1 MAYTLN
7 DGSNG
12 GLASNYRLTD
22 GNSYTAAIEPK
33 ALTITATNASK
44 TQGETLQLNGSTD
57 FVVGSGLVD
66 GESIDQVELASP
78 GTGAEADAGAHDII
92 ASAASGSNGF
102 DADNYTITYQKG
114 TLTVIASSG
123 SGTGGNPGDNGGG
136 SNPGDN
142 GGGSNPG
149 DNGGG
154 GNPGDN
160 GSGGNPGDNG
170 GGSNPGD
177 NGGGS
182 NPGDNG
188 GGSKPGDNGSGGNP
202 GDNGGGSN
210 PGDNGG
216 GSNPGDN
223 GGGSNPGDNGGG
235 SNPGDNGT
243 GGNPGDSGSGGNP
256 GDTGGTSEGE
266 SARQPNVP
274 ILSGGALWLA
284 QQTTEDERLA
294 RNRRAALE
302 SQRED
307 RVPYLTLTP
316 EFIRVPGPE
325 GGEGGE

>member
-44 TQGETLQLNGSTD
+44 TQGETLQLNGSTG
-57 FVVGSGLVD
+57 FVVSSDLVD

-136 SNPGDN
+136 D
-142 GGGSNPG
+142 
-149 DNGGG
+149 
-154 GNPGDN
+154 NPGDN
-160 GSGGNPGDNG
+160 GSGGNPGG
-170 GGSNPGD
+170 
-177 NGGGS
+177 
-182 NPGDNG
+182 
-188 GGSKPGDNGSGGNP
+188 
-202 GDNGGGSN
+202 
-210 PGDNGG
+210 
-216 GSNPGDN
+216 
-223 GGGSNPGDNGGG
+223 
-235 SNPGDNGT
+235 
-243 GGNPGDSGSGGNP
+243 
-256 GDTGGTSEGE
+256 TGGTSEGE

-274 ILSGGALWLA
+274 IPSGGALWLA

>member
-44 TQGETLQLNGSTD
+44 TQGETLQLNGSTG

-78 GTGAEADAGAHDII
+78 GTGEEADAGAHDII

-102 DADNYTITYQKG
+102 NADNYTITYQKG

-170 GGSNPGD
+170 GGSSPGDNGSGGNPGDNGSGDNPGD

-188 GGSKPGDNGSGGNP
+188 G
-202 GDNGGGSN
+202 
-210 PGDNGG
+210 
-216 GSNPGDN
+216 
-223 GGGSNPGDNGGG
+223 
-235 SNPGDNGT
+235 
-243 GGNPGDSGSGGNP
+243 GGNP

-274 ILSGGALWLA
+274 IPSGGALWLA

>member
-136 SNPGDN
+136 SNPDDNGGGGNSGDNGSGDNPGDN

-170 GGSNPGD
+170 GGS
-177 NGGGS
+177 S
-182 NPGDNG
+182 
-188 GGSKPGDNGSGGNP
+188 PGDNGSGG
-202 GDNGGGSN
+202 
-210 PGDNGG
+210 
-216 GSNPGDN
+216 
-223 GGGSNPGDNGGG
+223 NPGDNGGG

-274 ILSGGALWLA
+274 IPSGGALWLA

>member
-44 TQGETLQLNGSTD
+44 TQGEILQLNGSTG

-142 GGGSNPG
+142 GSGGNPG

-154 GNPGDN
+154 DNPGDN
-160 GSGGNPGDNG
+160 GSGGNPGG
-170 GGSNPGD
+170 
-177 NGGGS
+177 
-182 NPGDNG
+182 
-188 GGSKPGDNGSGGNP
+188 
-202 GDNGGGSN
+202 
-210 PGDNGG
+210 
-216 GSNPGDN
+216 
-223 GGGSNPGDNGGG
+223 
-235 SNPGDNGT
+235 
-243 GGNPGDSGSGGNP
+243 
-256 GDTGGTSEGE
+256 TGGTSEGE

-274 ILSGGALWLA
+274 IPSGGALWLA

-316 EFIRVPGPE
+316 EFIRLPGPE
-325 GGEGGE
+325 GGGE

>member
-136 SNPGDN
+136 D
-142 GGGSNPG
+142 
-149 DNGGG
+149 
-154 GNPGDN
+154 NPGDN
-160 GSGGNPGDNG
+160 GSGGNPGG
-170 GGSNPGD
+170 
-177 NGGGS
+177 
-182 NPGDNG
+182 
-188 GGSKPGDNGSGGNP
+188 
-202 GDNGGGSN
+202 
-210 PGDNGG
+210 
-216 GSNPGDN
+216 
-223 GGGSNPGDNGGG
+223 
-235 SNPGDNGT
+235 
-243 GGNPGDSGSGGNP
+243 
-256 GDTGGTSEGE
+256 TGGTSEGE

-274 ILSGGALWLA
+274 IPSGGALWLA